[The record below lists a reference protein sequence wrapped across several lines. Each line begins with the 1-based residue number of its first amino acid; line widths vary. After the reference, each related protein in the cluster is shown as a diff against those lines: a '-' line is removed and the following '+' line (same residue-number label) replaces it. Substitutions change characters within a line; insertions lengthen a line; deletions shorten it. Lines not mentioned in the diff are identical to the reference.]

1 MLAGYGVTKQA
12 AMTGFQTVA
21 DIAPRGGELA
31 AFYNRPTYGQ
41 MEAEQEVFNL
51 EGAAA
56 ARKKRQQLTA
66 LEQASF
72 SGSSGA
78 SQGALSRDRAG
89 NI

>member
-1 MLAGYGVTKQA
+1 
-12 AMTGFQTVA
+12 
-21 DIAPRGGELA
+21 
-31 AFYNRPTYGQ
+31 